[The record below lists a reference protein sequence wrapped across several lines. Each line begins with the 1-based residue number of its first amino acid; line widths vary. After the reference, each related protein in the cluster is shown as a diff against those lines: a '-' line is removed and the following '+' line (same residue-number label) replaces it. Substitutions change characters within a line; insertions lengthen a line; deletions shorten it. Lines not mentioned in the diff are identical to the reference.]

1 MFLIKF
7 GQFSNSRA
15 VLKKAH
21 SDGPE
26 IVNHNEFWQFLEISW
41 RFSLFSNL
49 LITAA
54 LVVKL
59 GIWAIL
65 GKIAIKSPKIVKI
78 HFGQR
83 ILNGL
88 NVLFSKLPD
97 FLKLGQILV
106 KRFLNISTGLVDY
119 SPF

>member
-7 GQFSNSRA
+7 GQFSKNWA

-21 SDGPE
+21 SGGPE

-59 GIWAIL
+59 GIWAIS
-65 GKIAIKSPKIVKI
+65 GKIAINLPKIAKI
-78 HFGQR
+78 HYG
-83 ILNGL
+83 
-88 NVLFSKLPD
+88 
-97 FLKLGQILV
+97 
-106 KRFLNISTGLVDY
+106 
-119 SPF
+119 